1 MLKRLAG
8 AIFGAGAAA
17 NAAVADPSALLEAL
31 DAAKFWAAE
40 DWDNR
45 DVLRAEV
52 EAKGVIALYGSGRLV
67 PFDAEDLAEDGI
79 VDALLRLGPHLTRR
93 GVDIDSLNVIES
105 DGTTYAV
112 EVNGTRYDVYWP
124 ETARESWGL
133 ATETFF
139 RIVNDLLPEQAR
151 DRFYAIY
158 GGNDLS
164 GMFLPPEIV
173 PFFAKGGMDNTGIP
187 YTPTREAPWYGMPE
201 T

>member
-31 DAAKFWAAE
+31 DAVKFWAAE

-45 DVLRAEV
+45 DALRAEV

-67 PFDAEDLAEDGI
+67 PLDAEDLAEDGI

-93 GVDIDSLNVIES
+93 GVDIGSLNVIES

-112 EVNGTRYDVYWP
+112 EVNGTRYDVYGP

-139 RIVNDLLPEQAR
+139 RIVNDLLPDTGA

-164 GMFLPPEIV
+164 GMFLPPAIV
-173 PFFAKGGMDNTGIP
+173 PFFAEGGMDNTGIP
-187 YTPTREAPWYGMPE
+187 YMPTREAPWYGMPE